1 MLKKNNKYNISG
13 GIYMKMIK
21 IIRSV
26 LITAAAIIT
35 LGCQAAVESSQGNFN
50 YKSESYDGWWLPY
63 NEEVENQI
71 GYDVIMPEGH
81 AIYIKGDKVE
91 FYRLEAATECFND
104 ICLYITKDTHMTGYD
119 KNFYIESGIDS
130 YEKSDNGISGYA
142 FKEEDYYLTLISKDF
157 NTGYLCESP
166 TVGQCSKSK
175 AVQMKR
181 RNLVFADID
190 EKKIHDDFDEDTV
203 TVNKMAKYKGQ
214 TIYILKDE

>member
-1 MLKKNNKYNISG
+1 
-13 GIYMKMIK
+13 MKMIK

-63 NEEVENQI
+63 NEEVEKQI
-71 GYDVIMPEGH
+71 GYDVIMLEGH
-81 AIYIKGDKVE
+81 AIYIEGDKVE

-104 ICLYITKDTHMTGYD
+104 ICLYITKDTHMSEYY
-119 KNFYIESGIDS
+119 KYFYIESDNDR
-130 YEKSDNGISGYA
+130 YMKSDNGILGYV
-142 FKEEDYYLTLISKDF
+142 FREEKYFLTLISKDF
-157 NTGYLCESP
+157 NVGYLCEASSIDD
-166 TVGQCSKSK
+166 CSKIK
-175 AVQMKR
+175 ANQMKR

>member
-1 MLKKNNKYNISG
+1 MVG
-13 GIYMKMIK
+13 
-21 IIRSV
+21 
-26 LITAAAIIT
+26 
-35 LGCQAAVESSQGNFN
+35 ESQGNFD
-50 YKSESYDGWWLPY
+50 YKPKSYDGWWLPY

-71 GYDVIMPEGH
+71 GYDVIMLEGN
-81 AIYIKGDKVE
+81 AIYINGDKIE
-91 FYRLEAATECFND
+91 FYRLESATEYFND

-166 TVGQCSKSK
+166 TVGQCSKLK

-181 RNLVFADID
+181 RNLVFVEID

-214 TIYILKDE
+214 IIYILKDE